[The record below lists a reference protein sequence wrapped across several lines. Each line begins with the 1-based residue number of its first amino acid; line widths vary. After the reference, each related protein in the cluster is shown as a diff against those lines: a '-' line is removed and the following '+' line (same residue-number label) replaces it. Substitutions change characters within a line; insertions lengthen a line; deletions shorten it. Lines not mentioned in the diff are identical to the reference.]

1 MSTHK
6 DFPLFKTKTEG
17 VSKTFDLNDPAQRRD
32 YFDLKAGKELEII
45 RNYLKN
51 RTFVAYLLG
60 KKGAGKGTYSK
71 LFMEAVGGSVKMA
84 HVSVGDI
91 VRTATKAIE
100 EGGESGAEL
109 KSFME
114 KYYRGFLPLEE
125 AIAAL
130 ASRSTKT
137 LVPTEFI
144 LTLIKWELHEVEKKT
159 VFLDGFPRDLDQVAY
174 SIFFR
179 DLIGYREDPD
189 FFVFINLPES
199 VIDERMKSRVVCPK
213 CQTPRN
219 ISLMPTK
226 DVGYDE
232 QSKEFFLHCDN
243 PECKGARMVAKE
255 GDDQGVEAIRER
267 MDKDEKVMAK
277 IMALQGVDKVLVRNT
292 IPVSEA
298 KKYVDDYEI
307 TPSYVHE
314 FNEDKK
320 TVETREEPWVIKD
333 DDGTES
339 YSLLPPPVALSMIKQ
354 IASILEKQK

>member
-1 MSTHK
+1 MPTHK
-6 DFPLFKTKTEG
+6 DFPLFKTKTDG
-17 VSKTFDLNDPAQRRD
+17 VSRTFDLNDPAQRRE
-32 YFDLKAGKELEII
+32 YFDLKAGKELAII
-45 RNYLKN
+45 RDYLKD

-71 LFMEAVGGSVKMA
+71 LFMEAVAGSVKVA

-100 EGGESGAEL
+100 NGGESEAKL
-109 KSFME
+109 RSFME

-144 LTLIKWELHEVEKKT
+144 LALIKWELHEGEKKT

-189 FFVFINLPES
+189 FFVFINLPET
-199 VIDERMKSRVVCPK
+199 VIDARMQSRVVCPK

-219 ISLMPTK
+219 LSLMPTK
-226 DVGYDE
+226 NVGYDE
-232 QSKEFFLHCDN
+232 ELKEFFLHCDN
-243 PECKGARMVAKE
+243 PECGGARMVTKE
-255 GDDQGVEAIRER
+255 GDNQGIEAIRGR
-267 MDKDEKVMAK
+267 MDKDEEVMTK
-277 IMALQGVDKVLVRNT
+277 IMALQGVDKVLIRNT
-292 IPVSEA
+292 VPVDSA
-298 KKYVDDYEI
+298 KDFVDEYEI
-307 TPSYVHE
+307 TPGYIHKFDE
-314 FNEDKK
+314 QTK
-320 TVETREEPWVIKD
+320 TVTTKEEPWVITD
-333 DDGTES
+333 DDGVPS

-354 IASILEKQK
+354 IAQILEKQR